1 MSHNDRHYLS
11 ENTASLIHATIEKP
25 NIPMSY
31 LTGQVK
37 SNLPPIQT
45 ESERST
51 YRKRQTKPM
60 GIHTEAKPDLTSYGL
75 NTSHYIG
82 TNTTQRLSDSKL
94 NTHKS
99 NNIGSNQYISPN
111 RETTQGVLECRKLS
125 LETTQTQQSA
135 RRTSRANSEC
145 VEQPRKFSTD
155 TNKLDWSQENSEWN
169 FPSVNYNYY
178 HSRLNVLNASDGNQM
193 KYKSRRN
200 SYDLIKTKCLAIL
213 NMDKKQARRSM
224 DDEAY
229 QVSKI
234 ITIFDNVGNKQYG
247 KERKEKDNE
256 RLKKRNREKPT
267 GTSRVQGVGRKSTE
281 VIGSPKAF
289 RKVEMRTNDT
299 TEDRN
304 NETHSK
310 NSIDEHKETL
320 DRMNTN
326 PDMGTQT
333 ETTLASEIVDRRE
346 NQAKKQRDPMMN
358 DNVNNNNNNIKTQ
371 HFQLIQEM
379 RNIQNQTKREVSGGV
394 REHKTNEEMK
404 SQTREINK
412 TNLNEINKNIKT
424 KSDKEDNKVTKSGK
438 LQEIHK
444 ESEYVLEHEESKQT
458 KLHKQ
463 YNLQKHVL
471 KTQATIEHV
480 ETVHENKESN
490 ANVSVRNEHD
500 TRIHR
505 RINMHHRHASISQN
519 ISSSHAELFPI
530 VAKPNEKIIKILDS
544 SHFVITKD
552 SLLNKP
558 HDVQSEMDNSQLNR
572 ECGREQIQI
581 ISHKRQDTNKEDR
594 IQDNLERKPNVEPT
608 IINNNNVDPCEYE
621 SMAHEILR
629 SIDNIQ
635 SKETQEK
642 YEKID
647 EEIDVDHGK
656 TIATSRT
663 LRVNKPGVHET
674 HLTDN
679 EQVERAELQLSV
691 RNLQTQVEIRQHSTI
706 PQDETNVENKKKT
719 NKSSEENI
727 QEEQSGNIRSSLQ
740 ETDQSV
746 KLYEKQID
754 LSTKQYQIQQA
765 RSPPEQQATQ
775 YQHSAMRGV
784 RTSASTVTKLSKSS
798 IQEDMLEIWLDHQK
812 FLQRHPEDDSFYSF
826 MFVFFAVFASFV
838 FVLIVYFVMFVV

>member
-1 MSHNDRHYLS
+1 
-11 ENTASLIHATIEKP
+11 
-25 NIPMSY
+25 
-31 LTGQVK
+31 
-37 SNLPPIQT
+37 
-45 ESERST
+45 
-51 YRKRQTKPM
+51 
-60 GIHTEAKPDLTSYGL
+60 
-75 NTSHYIG
+75 
-82 TNTTQRLSDSKL
+82 
-94 NTHKS
+94 
-99 NNIGSNQYISPN
+99 
-111 RETTQGVLECRKLS
+111 
-125 LETTQTQQSA
+125 
-135 RRTSRANSEC
+135 
-145 VEQPRKFSTD
+145 
-155 TNKLDWSQENSEWN
+155 
-169 FPSVNYNYY
+169 
-178 HSRLNVLNASDGNQM
+178 
-193 KYKSRRN
+193 
-200 SYDLIKTKCLAIL
+200 
-213 NMDKKQARRSM
+213 
-224 DDEAY
+224 
-229 QVSKI
+229 
-234 ITIFDNVGNKQYG
+234 
-247 KERKEKDNE
+247 
-256 RLKKRNREKPT
+256 
-267 GTSRVQGVGRKSTE
+267 
-281 VIGSPKAF
+281 
-289 RKVEMRTNDT
+289 
-299 TEDRN
+299 
-304 NETHSK
+304 
-310 NSIDEHKETL
+310 
-320 DRMNTN
+320 MNTN

-358 DNVNNNNNNIKTQ
+358 DNVNNNNNIKTQ